1 MDEVK
6 NQLENKVERRVHT
19 RFPINVPILAYPY
32 YTDGEIDAPIP
43 GQCRDISEGG
53 LRFASPLQVRSDLI
67 YVEFQGIEDVAES
80 AVLLKVIRSGQD
92 PGGEEFITVG
102 RFGASA

>member
-1 MDEVK
+1 
-6 NQLENKVERRVHT
+6 
-19 RFPINVPILAYPY
+19 VPILAYPY

-43 GQCRDISEGG
+43 GQSRDISEGG

-92 PGGEEFITVG
+92 PGRKEFNTVG